1 LSFESFNAVEAEALQ
16 TAAGNMCGTVAP
28 PDNAA
33 FCQVRDE
40 GNITRYPSQPL
51 NGSYGKLAIVASA
64 FGIRRHPRRRYEQR
78 N

>member
-33 FCQVRDE
+33 FCQVPDQ
-40 GNITRYPSQPL
+40 GNITR
-51 NGSYGKLAIVASA
+51 
-64 FGIRRHPRRRYEQR
+64 
-78 N
+78 